1 MVRFKFL
8 MSCFY
13 NELYEF
19 YEFLSCDTKNEQR
32 K

>member
-13 NELYEF
+13 NELHEF
-19 YEFLSCDTKNEQR
+19 YEFLSCDTKNEQ
-32 K
+32 